1 MVSSAEFLAVTDVVS
16 ASDKLRLAAYVYGA
30 TCAFEWGRSSGVSV
44 NQSCLETYQT
54 LKLGKK
60 LKYIVFKLSDDNK
73 EIQVEKSSE
82 SASYD
87 DFVGDLPPNS
97 PRYAVYDFEYEKGE
111 GKRNKLCFYAWS
123 PDEAKIK
130 DKMLYASS
138 KDALRRAL
146 VGIAAEIQG
155 TDFSEVAYDE
165 VLDKV
170 SRGSA

>member
-1 MVSSAEFLAVTDVVS
+1 M
-16 ASDKLRLAAYVYGA
+16 
-30 TCAFEWGRSSGVSV
+30 CSSGVAV
-44 NQSCLETYQT
+44 HPTCLEAYQS

-60 LKYIVFKLSDDNK
+60 LKFIVFKLSSDNK
-73 EIQVEKSSE
+73 EIVVDAQSE

-87 DFVGDLPPNS
+87 DFLDALPPNS

-138 KDALRRAL
+138 KDALRRSL
-146 VGIAAEIQG
+146 VGIASEIQG
-155 TDFSEVAYDE
+155 TDSSEVAYDE

-170 SRGSA
+170 TRMSS